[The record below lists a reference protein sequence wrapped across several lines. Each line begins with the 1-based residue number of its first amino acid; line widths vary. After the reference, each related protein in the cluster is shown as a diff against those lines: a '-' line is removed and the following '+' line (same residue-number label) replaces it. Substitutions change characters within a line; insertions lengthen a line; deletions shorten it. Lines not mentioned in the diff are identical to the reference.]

1 MHKWA
6 TLIITH
12 YIFIITVIRLSSN
25 PSTYKLFF
33 LVLYSSGKIGT
44 FHAWSNRTSK
54 YFICFLTNILL
65 RSERFTKQSF
75 AMEKKFLPRTDHFY
89 INQKEIYCKAQ
100 NLLQQSHRKTHI
112 CQLTQFLHV
121 NIVKYF
127 QSSTSRCIRRISRY
141 IKKNSN
147 SSIPCC
153 IQF

>member
-65 RSERFTKQSF
+65 RLEGFTEQSF
-75 AMEKKFLPRTDHFY
+75 AIQNKFLSRTV
-89 INQKEIYCKAQ
+89 
-100 NLLQQSHRKTHI
+100 LRS
-112 CQLTQFLHV
+112 FLHKLER
-121 NIVKYF
+121 NLM
-127 QSSTSRCIRRISRY
+127 QSLELASKEFKG
-141 IKKNSN
+141 IKSLH
-147 SSIPCC
+147 
-153 IQF
+153 QT

>member
-75 AMEKKFLPRTDHFY
+75 AMEKKFLPKTDHFY

-112 CQLTQFLHV
+112 YQLTCKHCE
-121 NIVKYF
+121 IHSIKYL
-127 QSSTSRCIRRISRY
+127 SISRY
-141 IKKNSN
+141 IKKNSD
-147 SSIPCC
+147 SSISGC